1 MTRVKE
7 VPPELEDQ
15 GVSEFDVEAFLATV
29 PRTPGKQEPQY
40 PRCLVDVTF
49 GSIRHDDSSQWDY
62 CHCPITR
69 FGTKCYVTCGK
80 EDLANYL
87 KAVEEQMHP
96 CEVKIR
102 PEKFKCSCDLSM
114 ILYMSK
120 SEKNPGWLYLKCP
133 RKTCKLFQWL
143 NEPPKGLAF
152 QLLY

>member
-7 VPPELEDQ
+7 VPPELKDQ
-15 GVSEFDVEAFLATV
+15 GVSEFNVEC
-29 PRTPGKQEPQY
+29 
-40 PRCLVDVTF
+40 PRCLVDITF
-49 GSIRHDDSSQWDY
+49 GFMRHQDGSQWDY
-62 CHCPITR
+62 CCCPMTL

-87 KAVEEQMHP
+87 KTVEEQSHLCYVSIP
-96 CEVKIR
+96 Q
-102 PEKFKCSCDLSM
+102 EKFMCAFDMSM
-114 ILYMSK
+114 ILSMSR
-120 SEKNPGWLYLKCP
+120 SEKNPGGLYLKCP